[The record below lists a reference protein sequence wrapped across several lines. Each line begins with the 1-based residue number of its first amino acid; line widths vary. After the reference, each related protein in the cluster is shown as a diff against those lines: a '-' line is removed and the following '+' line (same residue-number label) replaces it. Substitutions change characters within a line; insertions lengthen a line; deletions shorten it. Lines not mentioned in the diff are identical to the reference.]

1 MSTSV
6 ILPPPPAP
14 GTGAASSK
22 ITIVGV
28 VGGPEPGGRT
38 ATAVAGVL
46 AGTGAATTLL
56 ELSAV
61 PTAVVITALAGA
73 DAVVFGSPVYR
84 ATYSALLKDLLER
97 TERGK
102 WGEATDPLRGTVAA
116 TVLTGASGHHFLAMN
131 DLRGVLAGFFAVQV
145 LSPGLYLDHA
155 GFVDRTTL
163 TADSVALAATH
174 GAALADLAHA
184 VRASP
189 ALRSLT
195 PQV

>member
-1 MSTSV
+1 MTRSLTV
-6 ILPPPPAP
+6 
-14 GTGAASSK
+14 
-22 ITIVGV
+22 VGV

-38 ATAVAGVL
+38 ATAVSGVL
-46 AGTGAATTLL
+46 AGAGRDTTLL

-61 PTAVVITALAGA
+61 PTAEVIAALTEA

-102 WGEATDPLRGTVAA
+102 WGETTDPLRGTVAA
-116 TVLTGASGHHFLAMN
+116 TVLTGASPHHYLAMN

-155 GFVDRTTL
+155 GFADRTTL
-163 TADSVALAATH
+163 TPASAEIATAH
-174 GAALADLAHA
+174 GAALADLARA

-189 ALRSLT
+189 TLSAIT